1 MFKNRERYKDNEFL
15 VIVGSGAIFLFMG
28 VVARTF
34 PARGTIEGTDRF
46 LIEAFYSNLF
56 QTQQNSVPRICKLPF
71 ARFHWIMNGSM
82 NFRVAKPRTAYNI
95 HQTMSFFHRCKLI
108 RCVQLYDT

>member
-34 PARGTIEGTDRF
+34 SARE
-46 LIEAFYSNLF
+46 
-56 QTQQNSVPRICKLPF
+56 Q
-71 ARFHWIMNGSM
+71 
-82 NFRVAKPRTAYNI
+82 
-95 HQTMSFFHRCKLI
+95 
-108 RCVQLYDT
+108 